1 MSKIVSLRGTSRR
14 RHRSTL
20 VLVDLHEQGAFDI
33 ADNHDIFSALV
44 NCRIALSHARTFGID
59 VAFVRRVEG
68 GQLFGSDAHGPKWL
82 PGFVP
87 RSSEMVF
94 DRSRASCYTSPVFT
108 EVMDRANGDYALC
121 GLFAES
127 ECLMTIID
135 AYYRNHKLIYLA
147 DASAC
152 LVTGNIGSADM
163 HDRLTGIIRHFGPIS
178 ATREWVHTTSASA
191 EISSTK

>member
-1 MSKIVSLRGTSRR
+1 MSKIVSLRGTSRM
-14 RHRSTL
+14 RHPSTL

-33 ADNHDIFSALV
+33 ADNQDIFSALV

-68 GQLFGSDAHGPKWL
+68 GQLFESDAHGPKWL

-87 RSSEMVF
+87 RPSDMVF
-94 DRSRASCYTSPVFT
+94 DRNRASCYASPAFT
-108 EVMDRANGDYALC
+108 EVMDRANGGYALC
-121 GLFAES
+121 GLFPES

-135 AYYRNHKLIYLA
+135 AYYRKHQLIYLA

-152 LVTGNIGSADM
+152 LVTNGIGSADV
-163 HDRLTGIIRHFGPIS
+163 HDRLTGIIRHFSPIS
-178 ATREWVHTTSASA
+178 DTREWVQTTSMSA
-191 EISSTK
+191 DVFTIT